1 MLTRGGRLIRVDPGV
16 LCPPTS
22 ETLFL
27 EPAVVACIEVA
38 VPGREPTT
46 GGWGKELMLI
56 VLRTVFSGRIEVD
69 LDRDE
74 DDLKVGMLGEDAE
87 CWFVGN
93 ADGRGLEGDL
103 SFGGLCCS
111 VMILDRPVGTGR
123 LFLGGLLAVG
133 IAGRAMVGGPMA
145 GGGIW
150 ATADAIT
157 VVDTELPA
165 QPRSGTGSA
174 GLGARVPARQIL
186 IRPGCIAFVEWASA
200 IKFYLLFPC
209 MWAMFKVW
217 RTAGVDVRG

>member
-1 MLTRGGRLIRVDPGV
+1 MEEVALARGGRLIRVDPGV
-16 LCPPTS
+16 LWPPTS

-27 EPAVVACIEVA
+27 EPTVVVCIEVA

-56 VLRTVFSGRIEVD
+56 VLRTVLSGRIDVD
-69 LDRDE
+69 FE
-74 DDLKVGMLGEDAE
+74 SEEEDLKVGMLGEEAE
-87 CWFVGN
+87 CWVVGN

-111 VMILDRPVGTGR
+111 VTILGRPVGTGR

-150 ATADAIT
+150 ETADAIT
-157 VVDTELPA
+157 VVDIQLPA
-165 QPRSGTGSA
+165 QPRFGPAQQDWEGGAGTSSA
-174 GLGARVPARQIL
+174 D
-186 IRPGCIAFVEWASA
+186 
-200 IKFYLLFPC
+200 
-209 MWAMFKVW
+209 
-217 RTAGVDVRG
+217 VDSSWLYCFC